1 MQRLQSKELAPNFL
15 TLSLYSMLNQISQ
28 SKQFRDRLAI
38 VSFFQTELENR
49 NRTLSD
55 EVIETKAN
63 LSFQVFEN
71 IVHQLGLDFSIF
83 ATKENLINYRLVEK
97 RNHIAHGEYV
107 EESLEDIYSLVDV
120 VINMMNTFKNQIQN
134 AAIEK
139 DYKSEKYR

>member
-97 RNHIAHGEYV
+97 RNHIAPGEYV

>member
-1 MQRLQSKELAPNFL
+1 M
-15 TLSLYSMLNQISQ
+15 
-28 SKQFRDRLAI
+28 
-38 VSFFQTELENR
+38 
-49 NRTLSD
+49 
-55 EVIETKAN
+55 
-63 LSFQVFEN
+63 
-71 IVHQLGLDFSIF
+71 
-83 ATKENLINYRLVEK
+83 VEK